1 MPATPL
7 SLEDLVDLELRIA
20 DDEQQDPDT
29 LLARD
34 RPIGATLTTTDRTE
48 RLRGW
53 LAALRAR
60 GATTGER
67 VARALRL
74 TRLALL
80 VAGLVTGWGTARWL
94 LAYDGRTPVNVV
106 HALAVLVGLQL
117 ALLALLA
124 LFALLRRLAGDRIEA
139 LADLRALAVGLVR
152 LIDRLQLRADAAW
165 RARDPEARAR
175 WKTAWH
181 RLNSRRSLYHGVERW
196 QLLAATQGFGVTFNL
211 GALAAIFTAV
221 ALSDLAFA
229 WATTLAIEPR
239 DLTALVR
246 VLAAPW
252 SWIWPAA
259 APDAALVEATRY
271 SRLTAAYAGAD
282 AGRAADPR
290 LIGDWW
296 RFLVMA
302 VAVYGLAPRVILLTL
317 ARRRAA
323 RLLEALPL
331 DTPDID
337 RVLRRLAAPHV
348 ETRAPNPERAP
359 APLTA
364 ETAHLAP
371 APPATRWRAVTWRDI
386 PLAPARITALIEGP
400 FAGACQGIVDVGDYA
415 AEARALDTLAADD
428 ARVLVLAE
436 AFEAPDKAI
445 RRFLRALRDTLGPAR
460 PIIVGLV
467 HEATADGFRPV
478 DPATLRLWRQHLAA
492 NEDPWLGVE
501 ALEGTP

>member
-1 MPATPL
+1 MPAPPL

-20 DDEQQDPDT
+20 EDEHQDPQT

-34 RPIGATLTTTDRTE
+34 RPIGATLTATDRTE

-60 GATTGER
+60 GAATGER

-80 VAGLVTGWGTARWL
+80 IAGLTTGWGTARWL

-117 ALLALLA
+117 ALLLLLA
-124 LFALLRRLAGDRIEA
+124 LFALLRRLTGDRIRA
-139 LADLRALAVGLVR
+139 LGDLRALAVGLVR

-165 RARDPEARAR
+165 RARDPEARAC
-175 WKTAWH
+175 WKAAWH

-211 GALAAIFTAV
+211 GALAALLTAV

-229 WATTLAIEPR
+229 WATTLAVEPA
-239 DLTALVR
+239 DVAALVR
-246 VLAAPW
+246 LLAAPW

-271 SRLTAAYAGAD
+271 SRLAAAYAGAD
-282 AGRAADPR
+282 TGRAADPR

-296 RFLVMA
+296 RFLAMA
-302 VAVYGLAPRVILLTL
+302 ITVYGLLPRLLLHAL

-323 RLLEALPL
+323 AVLQALPL
-331 DTPDID
+331 HTPDID
-337 RVLRRLAAPHV
+337 RVLRRLEAPRV
-348 ETRAPNPERAP
+348 ETRAPDPEHPHAP
-359 APLTA
+359 PTA
-364 ETAHLAP
+364 ETPHLAP
-371 APPATRWRAVTWRDI
+371 APPATPWRAVTWRDI
-386 PLAPARITALIEGP
+386 PLAPERITALIEGP
-400 FAGACQGIVDVGDYA
+400 FAGAARGVVDVGDYD
-415 AEARALDTLAADD
+415 AEARALQTLAADD

-445 RRFLRALRDTLGPAR
+445 RRFLRALRDALGPDR

-467 HEATADGFRPV
+467 HEATPDGYRPV
-478 DPATLRLWRQHLAA
+478 DPDTLRLWRQHLAA

-501 ALEGTP
+501 ALEQP